1 SEAMSGKMREEA
13 AMSVPSAAAETG
25 VRGDSA
31 PTDDTRLRG
40 RPLAL
45 ARGAWLILALLTLA
59 TVVATIPI
67 EYTRLQQICLSPD
80 CEHPHLTPDS
90 LRELQALGLSSSF
103 FTAYFI
109 IAEVVFALVWIATGL
124 VIFWH
129 KSDGRMA
136 LLTALVLVLGST
148 FALNPRNLAAAY
160 PIWWLPAALVSF
172 LGSASLTN
180 FLFIFPDGHFV
191 PRWTKWLAT
200 LWVVQQLPVYFFPD
214 SPLNSDIWPQDMALG
229 LYMLTF
235 GTVLT
240 TQFYR
245 YRRVSSPQQRQQTR
259 WLLFSFAVAFATLLG
274 LATLKGFLPSPGIVA
289 ELLGNTPIHVTS
301 LR

>member
-1 SEAMSGKMREEA
+1 VEGFGEAGCSLGASPRSSWRAGYPLGAPPNLPAMDDRVSRVNHVTGIIARHCRRCRRGTICSVSIVRPIAPPRIIESHSEAMSGKMREEA

-109 IAEVVFALVWIATGL
+109 IAEVVFA
-124 VIFWH
+124 
-129 KSDGRMA
+129 
-136 LLTALVLVLGST
+136 
-148 FALNPRNLAAAY
+148 
-160 PIWWLPAALVSF
+160 
-172 LGSASLTN
+172 
-180 FLFIFPDGHFV
+180 
-191 PRWTKWLAT
+191 
-200 LWVVQQLPVYFFPD
+200 
-214 SPLNSDIWPQDMALG
+214 
-229 LYMLTF
+229 
-235 GTVLT
+235 
-240 TQFYR
+240 
-245 YRRVSSPQQRQQTR
+245 
-259 WLLFSFAVAFATLLG
+259 
-274 LATLKGFLPSPGIVA
+274 
-289 ELLGNTPIHVTS
+289 
-301 LR
+301 